1 MNVIFLTSKLNFK
14 TAGGSVMDIHLK
26 AKGMADL
33 GHNVTVITAFSQAN
47 ILAEPLPYTHIEEW
61 VTSRG
66 LIGIQYGAL
75 RILQKYAAQA
85 DVIYID
91 GQIFLYGGGMYR
103 MQGGT
108 VPVVAFF
115 NTRPNAWEDIHGSTG
130 ASILK
135 RIKMVLR
142 KFIEHRI
149 GVPIVRNIDAYIFNT
164 PMVRKLY
171 LDWGLR
177 KEKGSIVED
186 FVDMR
191 GIVERNHITKE
202 KIKANQHNQPLITFF
217 STGRMLKEKGFELII
232 RAFATIKNKD
242 RYRAVIAGDGPDKE
256 RIKTLTKE
264 LGLSDF
270 ITFPGWVDKET
281 LSRYFLNSH
290 IFIFPKWW
298 LAYGSALLTEAL
310 AFGLPCII
318 PAGGALEWLT
328 EGNVATFKHDD
339 FVGLADKMKQ
349 LAEDENVRI
358 ALAQKSLARVE
369 TLDYRVLCKRLES
382 ILETA
387 FRKNQPR

>member
-1 MNVIFLTSKLNFK
+1 MNVVFLTSKLNFK
-14 TAGGSVMDIHLK
+14 TAGGSVMDLHLK
-26 AKGMADL
+26 AKGLADL
-33 GHNVTVITAFSQAN
+33 GHTVTVITAFSHSN
-47 ILAEPLPYTHIEEW
+47 ILVEPLPYKHIEGM

-75 RILQKYAAQA
+75 RILQKYAARA
-85 DVIYID
+85 DVVYVD
-91 GQIFLYGGGMYR
+91 GQIFLYGAGLYR
-103 MQGGT
+103 LFGGT

-115 NTRPNAWEDIHGSTG
+115 NTRPNAWEDIHGSTRPP
-130 ASILK
+130 ILK

-164 PMVRKLY
+164 PMVEKLY

-177 KEKGSIVED
+177 KEKSSVVED

-191 GIVERNHITKE
+191 GIAEHNHITKE
-202 KIKANQHNQPLITFF
+202 KIKSHQHNQPLITFF
-217 STGRMLKEKGFELII
+217 STGRMLKEKGFELIV
-232 RAFATIKNKD
+232 RAFATLNEKN
-242 RYRAVIAGDGPDKE
+242 RYRVVITGAGPDKE
-256 RIKTLTKE
+256 HIEALTKN

-318 PAGGALEWLT
+318 PGGGALEWLT
-328 EGNVATFKHDD
+328 EGNAASFKNDD
-339 FVGLADKMKQ
+339 FEDLADKMKQ
-349 LAEDENVRI
+349 LAEDEKWRVS
-358 ALAQKSLARVE
+358 LAQKGLARVE
-369 TLDYRVLCKRLES
+369 TLDYRVLCKRLEH

-387 FRKNQPR
+387 LRKNQPR